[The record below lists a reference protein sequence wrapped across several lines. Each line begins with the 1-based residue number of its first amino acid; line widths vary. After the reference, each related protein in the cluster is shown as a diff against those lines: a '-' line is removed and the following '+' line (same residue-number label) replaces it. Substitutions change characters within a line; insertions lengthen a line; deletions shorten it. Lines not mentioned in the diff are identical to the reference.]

1 MHYVCALALLVSA
14 GLAYAAD
21 GLAEPIDLRALAR
34 DGEVA
39 LAWKPVKGAVEYRV
53 KHATTSGG
61 PYKTAAKAV
70 TGTQYVASRLE
81 NDSRH
86 YFVVSVTGPEG
97 NGADSAEVSAIPFRL
112 WPRGDEW
119 PYTYRTE
126 VKGQHAF
133 FHLWLP
139 KHTPV
144 VKGLFVFSYHGCGG
158 QFSELAEM
166 RYLAAS
172 LDCAVVVLGGET
184 IKRGFKPSRLL
195 FDALADLAGQ
205 SEHPEIV
212 HAPIFTFGHSNGT
225 GFSAGFASQ
234 EPGRVFGWI
243 AFKSANGRQFSLP
256 PIYRIPGLVLSGE
269 RDRSYFNNQLDTV
282 EQLRQ
287 EHQALMHMI
296 VEPSAGH
303 GPNRDKSYRICMAFM
318 KTVFHLRVPADAD
331 PRRGPVKLLELS
343 PDQGWLGKNWD
354 KTTGGGQRLPT
365 APRAEFTGDSARAS
379 WLPTADYALLW
390 QEFSEKGDLSAWW

>member
-1 MHYVCALALLVSA
+1 MHCVCTLVLLLSVGSV
-14 GLAYAAD
+14 YAAAPL
-21 GLAEPIDLRALAR
+21 GLRALAR

-39 LAWKPVKGAVEYRV
+39 LAWKPVDEADAYTVE
-53 KHATTSGG
+53 HAATSGG
-61 PYKTAAKAV
+61 PYKTVAEAV
-70 TGTQYVASRLE
+70 TGTRHVVSKLD
-81 NDSRH
+81 NDVRH
-86 YFVVSVTGPEG
+86 YFVVSATD
-97 NGADSAEVSAIPFRL
+97 ASSAEVSAIPFRL

-158 QFSELAEM
+158 PFSELAEM

-195 FDALADLAGQ
+195 LDALADLARQ
-205 SEHPEIV
+205 SERPEIE

-234 EPGRVFGWI
+234 EPERVFGWI
-243 AFKSANGRQFSLP
+243 AFKSASGRQFSLP
-256 PIYRIPGLVLSGE
+256 PIYRMPGLVLSGE

-282 EQLRQ
+282 EKLRQ

-296 VEPSAGH
+296 VEPGAGH
-303 GPNRDKSYRICMAFM
+303 GPNRDWSYKICMAFM
-318 KTVFHLRVPADAD
+318 KTVFRLRVPADAD
-331 PRRGPVKLLELS
+331 PRRGPVKLRELG

-354 KTTGGGQRLPT
+354 QATGGGQRLPT
-365 APRAEFTGDSARAS
+365 APRAEFSGDQARAS

-390 QEFSEKGDLSAWW
+390 QEFSEKGDLSIWW